1 MPLYMAH
8 TIDFG
13 LFHESAVMD
22 FAEQAAANNQ
32 VGAIV
37 NTTFLAQIKVAMA
50 ARKKANEYC

>member
-1 MPLYMAH
+1 MAH